1 MTDWNILAEA
11 IESSGQEGVSLDRLH
26 ELIME
31 LSELWTLDL
40 GSFLS
45 PTNSLDE
52 RTRVLEQDN
61 QRLADS
67 LNFLMDHLPSG
78 KAHEVRTLAIFLC
91 IF

>member
-1 MTDWNILAEA
+1 MVDWKVLAEA

-26 ELIME
+26 ALIME
-31 LSELWTLDL
+31 LSELWAPNLA
-40 GSFLS
+40 SFLS
-45 PTNSLDE
+45 LICSLGE

-67 LNFLMDHLPSG
+67 LNFVMDHLPSA
-78 KAHEVRTLAIFLC
+78 KVHEVRTGAIFLC